1 MIEVEVE
8 DEAWTQALPDT
19 EAVVVRAAE
28 AALLA
33 SPPAGEEGTQPSWEG
48 EGSHRP
54 LHRWRLDPSSSG
66 PAAGPLSLP
75 QGERGWS
82 LTVLLTDDAALQDL
96 NARFR
101 GKDKLTNV
109 LSFPAPESA
118 RPHLGD
124 VALAYGVCTAE
135 AQAQGKSLA
144 AHLMHLTAHGVLH
157 LLGYDHETEAEA
169 EAMEGLE
176 RAILAGLGLPDPYE
190 TDVQP

>member
-8 DEAWTQALPDT
+8 DEAWTQVLRDT
-19 EAVVVRAAE
+19 EAVVVRAAQ
-28 AALLA
+28 AALSAASAPSVAPDGDSSRASRATWEVSTRATATANPAELA
-33 SPPAGEEGTQPSWEG
+33 
-48 EGSHRP
+48 
-54 LHRWRLDPSSSG
+54 
-66 PAAGPLSLP
+66 
-75 QGERGWS
+75 

-101 GKDKLTNV
+101 GKDKPTNV

-124 VALAYGVCTAE
+124 VALAYGVCAAE
-135 AQAQGKSLA
+135 AQAQGKPLS
-144 AHLMHLTAHGVLH
+144 AHLPHLTAHGVLH

-176 RAILAGLGLPDPYE
+176 RAILASLGLPNHYE